1 MRAFGNIMFSDLTV
15 DFCDKLEDVL
25 KRRGRLGCKALY
37 RNVLKDSNTFKT
49 TLVLSPFEQILM

>member
-1 MRAFGNIMFSDLTV
+1 MFSDLTV